1 MRKYK
6 VYIDENLPSQL
17 AKGLHEL
24 QLPQNKRDDIE
35 IQVLSIKE
43 IFGQGEQD
51 EDWIPKVGAEN
62 GIVITQDYRIQ
73 TQRHQK
79 ELYLEYGVGILF
91 FNPPSKGGFP
101 YWDLVK
107 LVINRWEEIKQII
120 RKEKPP
126 FAFRCTARKTF
137 ERIEN

>member
-1 MRKYK
+1 MRKYRI
-6 VYIDENLPSQL
+6 YIDENLPSQL

-24 QLPQNKRDDIE
+24 QLPQNKRDKIE
-35 IQVLSIKE
+35 IQVLSIKDT
-43 IFGQGEQD
+43 FGQGEQD

-62 GIVITQDYRIQ
+62 GVVITQDYRIQ

-79 ELYLEYGVGILF
+79 ELYLENGVGIFF
-91 FNPPSKGGFP
+91 FNPPSKGGFQ
-101 YWDLVK
+101 YWELVK
-107 LVINRWEEIKQII
+107 LVVKRWEKIKQII

-137 ERIEN
+137 EKIET

>member
-6 VYIDENLPSQL
+6 VYIDENLPPQL

-24 QLPQNKRDDIE
+24 QLPQNKRDNIE
-35 IQVLSIKE
+35 IQVLSIKDT
-43 IFGQGEQD
+43 FGQGEQD
-51 EDWIPKVGAEN
+51 EDWIPKVGAES

-79 ELYLEYGVGILF
+79 ELYIECGVGILF
-91 FNPPSKGGFP
+91 FSPPSKSGYQ

-120 RKEKPP
+120 KKDDTP
-126 FAFRCTARKTF
+126 FAYRCTSRKSF
-137 ERIEN
+137 EKIED